1 MMNQEEM
8 IKGEFEQACEAPQV
22 TPMLLELDLH
32 RITITDQLPEE
43 EFLFKLN
50 GVPCFPRKE
59 LSAVTGQAK
68 SGKTFFTSML
78 MACAV
83 KQQVLAIERIR
94 KEPLRVMWFDTEQSK
109 RSTQEILCNRVMKL
123 CAEATSSE
131 ETDGKSHPGGDEENF
146 FVFNVRGKSCEERID
161 LLTEGIM
168 AYQPDLV
175 ILDGVR
181 DLVRDINDGVK
192 ATELIERLMQ
202 LAEEAKCCIVCVL
215 HQNRS
220 TDNRGLRGWLGTELM
235 NKVFEVYA
243 CEKLRQQGVFCVE
256 QTHTRKYGIEEALY
270 YTVDDNGL
278 PVQTERPNIQPRDA
292 QGKFTSYD
300 SREGAESLNSE
311 YIISHENS
319 EWEWDLQRL
328 FRDAMGNRASW
339 GYKDLMKEVMRLS
352 HIKWNQHYYKLL
364 AKAEEQRIVKKTL
377 DRCGR
382 VVIMNVPNGGSVA

>member
-1 MMNQEEM
+1 
-8 IKGEFEQACEAPQV
+8 
-22 TPMLLELDLH
+22 MLLELDLH

-94 KEPLRVMWFDTEQSK
+94 KEPLKVMWFDTEQSK

>member
-1 MMNQEEM
+1 M
-8 IKGEFEQACEAPQV
+8 IKGELEHAGEAAQV

-32 RITITDQLPEE
+32 RITVTDNLPEE

-78 MACAV
+78 MACGSRPR
-83 KQQVLAIERIR
+83 VLAVERIR
-94 KEPLRVMWFDTEQSK
+94 REPLRVMWIDTEQSR
-109 RSTQEILCNRVMKL
+109 RSTQEILCNRVMRL
-123 CAEATSSE
+123 CA
-131 ETDGKSHPGGDEENF
+131 DGNDAEGTAGKGNVAAEENF
-146 FVFNVRGKSCEERID
+146 FVFNVRGESCEVRID
-161 LLTEGIM
+161 LMTEGIM
-168 AYQPDLV
+168 AYRPDLV

-192 ATELIERLMQ
+192 ATELIERLMK
-202 LAEEAKCCIVCVL
+202 LAEESECCIVCVL

-220 TDNRGLRGWLGTELM
+220 ADNRGLRGWLGTELM

-243 CEKLRQQGVFCVE
+243 CEKLRKQGVFCVE
-256 QTHTRKYGIEEALY
+256 QTHTRKYGMEQAFY
-270 YTVDDNGL
+270 YTVDDDGL
-278 PVQTERPNIQPRDA
+278 PVQAEQPTIQPRDA
-292 QGKFTSYD
+292 QGKFASYD
-300 SREGAESLNSE
+300 SREAAESLNSE
-311 YIISHENS
+311 YIVSHEGS

-328 FRDAMGNRASW
+328 FSDAMGSRASW
-339 GYKDLMKEVMRLS
+339 GYKDLMKEVMRLG

-364 AKAEEQRIVKKTL
+364 ARAEEQRIVKKTL

-382 VVIMNVPNGGSVA
+382 VVIISVAGGGSIP

>member
-1 MMNQEEM
+1 M
-8 IKGEFEQACEAPQV
+8 FE
-22 TPMLLELDLH
+22 
-32 RITITDQLPEE
+32 
-43 EFLFKLN
+43 
-50 GVPCFPRKE
+50 
-59 LSAVTGQAK
+59 
-68 SGKTFFTSML
+68 
-78 MACAV
+78 
-83 KQQVLAIERIR
+83 KQI
-94 KEPLRVMWFDTEQSK
+94 D
-109 RSTQEILCNRVMKL
+109 
-123 CAEATSSE
+123 
-131 ETDGKSHPGGDEENF
+131 
-146 FVFNVRGKSCEERID
+146 VFNVRAVEWKERRS
-161 LLTEGIM
+161 LLKEAVTGYE
-168 AYQPDLV
+168 PDLV
-175 ILDGVR
+175 IVDGIR
-181 DLVRDINDGVK
+181 DLVNDINDGVLAQEVMEELLHL
-192 ATELIERLMQ
+192 ATQ
-202 LAEEAKCCIVCVL
+202 QNCCIVCVL

-292 QGKFTSYD
+292 QGKFASYD
-300 SREGAESLNSE
+300 SREMPESLNSE